1 MKTIQPELNFN
12 LKNFNTYKLASIA
25 DFAYIPNTI
34 EELVELLK
42 NLDDFIILGAG
53 SNVVLSTSG
62 IKTPVILT
70 HKLNKIEISAN
81 IVQAEC
87 GVKSAYLSRITAE
100 NSLSGFEFLAPIP
113 SFMGGAV
120 YMNASAHG
128 QGISDVFLEAC
139 VYDTEK
145 KEVLTLKKEDMQF
158 AYRKSILQEKKYIL
172 LNAKFELASSN
183 KNEIQEKISE
193 NISKRQKTQPS
204 LKTPNAGSIFK
215 NPENAS
221 AGALIEQAGLKG
233 KIIGGAQIS
242 ELHANFIVN
251 INSATSSDISEL
263 MFFAYNEVEK
273 KFNIKLRPEVIFLGE
288 KTELEDKIWQKL
300 QNQAK

>member
-12 LKNFNTYKLASIA
+12 LKNFNTYKLSSIA
-25 DFAYIPNTI
+25 DVAYIPNTI
-34 EELVELLK
+34 EELVDVLE
-42 NLDDFIILGAG
+42 NLDNFVILGAG
-53 SNVVLSTSG
+53 SNVILSTTG

-70 HKLNKIEISAN
+70 HKLNKIEIAGN
-81 IVQAEC
+81 IVSVEC
-87 GVKSAYLSRITAE
+87 GVKSAYLSKIVAE

-128 QGISDVFLEAC
+128 QAISDVFLEAC
-139 VYDTEK
+139 VYDVDAK
-145 KEVLTLKKEDMQF
+145 KVLTLNKEDMQF
-158 AYRKSILQEKKYIL
+158 AYRKSILQEKRCIL
-172 LNAKFELASSN
+172 LNAKFALVQKEKS
-183 KNEIQEKISE
+183 EILEKINE

-215 NPENAS
+215 NPEGSS

-251 INSATSSDISEL
+251 LGTAKSSDILEL
-263 MFFAYNEVEK
+263 MFFTYNEVEK
-273 KFNIKLRPEVIFLGE
+273 KFNIKLKPEVIFIGE
-288 KTELEDKIWQKL
+288 KTEAEDKIWQRL
-300 QNQAK
+300 QN

>member
-12 LKNFNTYKLASIA
+12 LKNFNTYKLPAIA
-25 DFAYIPNTI
+25 DCAYLP
-34 EELVELLK
+34 ESQDEFVEVLK
-42 NLDDFIILGAG
+42 NLDSYIILGAG
-53 SNVVLSTSG
+53 SNVILSTTK

-70 HKLNKIEISAN
+70 HKLNKTEITDN
-81 IVQAEC
+81 IVKVEC
-87 GVKSAYLSRITAE
+87 GVKSAYLSKITAE

-128 QGISDVFLEAC
+128 QAISDVFIEAC
-139 VYDTEK
+139 VFDVSAK
-145 KEVLTLKKEDMQF
+145 KILILKKEDMQF
-158 AYRKSILQEKKYIL
+158 AYRKSVLQDKNYIL
-172 LNAKFELASSN
+172 LSAKFKLVKKEKS
-183 KNEIQEKISE
+183 EIQDKIND

-215 NPENAS
+215 NPEGAS

-233 KIIGGAQIS
+233 KTIGGAQIS
-242 ELHANFIVN
+242 DIHANFIVN
-251 INSATSSDISEL
+251 IGSAQSSDILEL

-273 KFNIKLRPEVIFLGE
+273 KFDIRLKPEVIFIGE
-288 KTELEDKIWQKL
+288 KTEAEDRIWQKL
-300 QNQAK
+300 QS